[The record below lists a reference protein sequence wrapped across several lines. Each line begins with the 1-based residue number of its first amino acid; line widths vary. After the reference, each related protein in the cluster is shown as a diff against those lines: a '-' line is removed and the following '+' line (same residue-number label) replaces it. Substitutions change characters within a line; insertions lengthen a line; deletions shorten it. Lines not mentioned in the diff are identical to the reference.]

1 LTLPGQRSKF
11 SALAVALMGATGL
24 AAIAVTAWYSYHR
37 RGAELSPPN
46 RVVAIIE
53 LNDRT
58 QNADNAWLAPALT
71 EMLGAQLGA
80 ADEIR
85 VIPDTFVREA
95 SKDLAVPNIGGYG
108 GDALAK
114 LRKRLNADYVISGHF
129 RVGESDGDRPL
140 FVDVELQDARNGVL
154 VASLSKQSGLSAL
167 NPLVDDAGM
176 ILRDKLQVSRASAG
190 LLNQIASTQPPST
203 AVAQR
208 IGFALDAM
216 QRYDSARARDELLE
230 AVAEA
235 PNYAPAY
242 LYLARAWSAL
252 GYRQKALAAAEQAA
266 NLSST
271 VPPELSLQIDAV
283 VQMESYET
291 KKAAETW
298 RKLVAYKPLTV
309 EYRLEAIGAEMAAGE
324 MAAAQASL
332 ADLRRLRQAYRDP
345 RVELVAARLAGAR
358 NDAKSEVEHGEEA
371 LRQAQAREAPGLIT
385 EAQVELATARLH
397 LGDFEQSKIELDA
410 AIAGYRAMGN
420 PRGEVEARLARAATL
435 DSLVQHQA
443 ALEEYQRAIAL
454 AQSIGDMGDVAA
466 IYRDICAML
475 WVQGDRDGAQ
485 ASARRALQISRSTGD
500 LRLQSWTLRAL
511 ATIASD
517 AAATDEVLSEYREV
531 TALAEQGSDPGGHI
545 WSLATYADILRIR
558 GELDE
563 AQKSCA
569 QAQNEAAAV
578 SDPQF
583 AIVSMFTCAL
593 VAVDRGETDVA
604 RLLLEKVGQ
613 LSQTSGNAIYGANV
627 QLVLGQ
633 MNFDAAQWAVAQ
645 EPLRRA
651 AKAFAVAE
659 ARTGEADAEALLA
672 LCAQGLKDPAER
684 DRAAAKA
691 RDLRTA
697 ITSKQEVY
705 LVDIALARLASGGQ
719 QRGEAVARLREL
731 ASDAQRRHWIGWSL
745 EAKLAEWQILKSE
758 GNEAAASLARAD
770 LEAAA
775 RTRGFNRIIALLNN
789 AQQAAL

>member
-1 LTLPGQRSKF
+1 VGTF
-11 SALAVALMGATGL
+11 
-24 AAIAVTAWYSYHR
+24 AIVVGVWYDHQR
-37 RGAELSPPN
+37 RGTTALLRSN
-46 RVVAIIE
+46 RVVAVLE
-53 LNDRT
+53 LTDRS
-58 QNADNAWLAPALT
+58 QNADDAWLGPALT
-71 EMLGAQLGA
+71 EMLSAQLGA

-85 VIPDTFVREA
+85 VIPEAFVRDA
-95 SKDLAVPNIGGYG
+95 GKDLLLPNTGGYS

-129 RVGESDGDRPL
+129 RVGKSDGDRPL
-140 FVDVELQDARNGVL
+140 FVDIALQDARNGTL
-154 VASLSKQSGLSAL
+154 VASLSKHSALSAL
-167 NPLVDDAGM
+167 NPLVNDAG
-176 ILRDKLQVSRASAG
+176 IVLRDKLQVSHASAG
-190 LLNQIASTQPPST
+190 LLGQIARTQPPST

-235 PNYAPAY
+235 PKYAPAY

-252 GYRQKALAAAEQAA
+252 GYRQKALAAAKQAA
-266 NLSST
+266 SLSST
-271 VPPELSLQIDAV
+271 VPTELGLQIDAV
-283 VQMESYET
+283 VQRESYET
-291 KKAAETW
+291 KKAADTW
-298 RKLVAYKPLTV
+298 RKLVAIKPLTV
-309 EYRLEAIGAEMAAGE
+309 EYRLELIGAEIAAGE
-324 MAAAQASL
+324 IAGAQASL
-332 ADLRRLRQAYRDP
+332 ADLRRLPQAYRDP
-345 RVELVAARLAGAR
+345 RVELVAAQLAGAR
-358 NDAKSEVEHGEEA
+358 NDAKSEVEHGAES

-385 EAQVELATARLH
+385 EAQLELARAELH
-397 LGDFEQSKIELDA
+397 LGDFERSNNELDA

-420 PRGEVEARLARAATL
+420 PRGEVQARLARGTVL

-443 ALEEYQRAIAL
+443 ALQEYQRAITL

-500 LRLQSWTLRAL
+500 LHLQSWTLRAL

-517 AAATDEVLSEYREV
+517 DAATDEVLSEYREV
-531 TALAEQGSDPGGHI
+531 TALAERGADPGGHV
-545 WSLATYADILRIR
+545 WSLASYADILRIR

-563 AQKSCA
+563 AQQSCA
-569 QAQNEAAAV
+569 QAQSEASAV

-593 VAVDRGETDVA
+593 VAVDRGEPDVA
-604 RLLLEKVGQ
+604 RLLLEKVNE
-613 LSQTSGNAIYGANV
+613 LSQHSGNAIYGANV

-633 MNFDAAQWAVAQ
+633 MNFDAAKWTTAQ
-645 EPLRRA
+645 EFLRRA

-672 LCAQGLKDPAER
+672 LCAQALNEPAER
-684 DRAAAKA
+684 ARAEAKA
-691 RDLRTA
+691 RELRTA
-697 ITSKQEVY
+697 ITSQQEVY

-719 QRGEAVARLREL
+719 QRNEAVVKLQEL
-731 ASDAQRRHWIGWSL
+731 ASDAQRRHWIGWAL

-758 GNEAAASLARAD
+758 GSDAAASQVREE
-770 LEAAA
+770 LEVTA
-775 RTRGFNRIIALLNN
+775 RTRGFKRIIALLNSP
-789 AQQAAL
+789 QQAAL

>member
-1 LTLPGQRSKF
+1 LPGRRSKF
-11 SALAVALMGATGL
+11 PSLAVSLAGAAAL
-24 AAIAVTAWYSYHR
+24 AAIALITWYSYHR
-37 RGAELSPPN
+37 SGPAASAAPN
-46 RVVAIIE
+46 RIVAIVE
-53 LNDRT
+53 LDDRT
-58 QNADNAWLAPALT
+58 RNANDAWLGPALT

-85 VIPDTFVREA
+85 VIPDRFVRDA
-95 SKDLAVPNIGGYG
+95 SKDLPLPNSGGYG
-108 GDALAK
+108 GDALTK

-129 RVGESDGDRPL
+129 RVGEADGDRPL
-140 FVDVELQDARNGVL
+140 FVDVELQDARNGASI
-154 VASLSKQSGLSAL
+154 ASLSKQSGLSAL
-167 NPLVDDAGM
+167 NPLVDEAGM
-176 ILRDKLQVSRASAG
+176 VLRDKLQVSRASAG
-190 LLNQIASTQPPST
+190 LLDQIAGTQPPTT

-266 NLSST
+266 KLSST
-271 VPPELSLQIDAV
+271 VPPELGLQIDAV
-283 VQMESYET
+283 VQMESYEM

-298 RKLVAYKPLTV
+298 RKLVAYKPLTL
-309 EYRLEAIGAEMAAGE
+309 EYRLEAIGAEIAAGE
-324 MAAAQASL
+324 MAAAQVSL
-332 ADLRRLRQAYRDP
+332 SDLRRLRQAYQDP
-345 RVELVAARLAGAR
+345 RVELAAARLAGAR
-358 NDAKSEVEHGEEA
+358 NDSKSEVQHGEEA

-385 EAQVELATARLH
+385 EAQLELATARLH
-397 LGDFEQSKIELDA
+397 LGDFEQSKTELDA

-420 PRGEVEARLARAATL
+420 PRGEVEARLARGTVF
-435 DSLVQHQA
+435 DSLAQHQA
-443 ALEEYQRAIAL
+443 ALEEYQRAISL

-466 IYRDICAML
+466 IYRDICELL

-517 AAATDEVLSEYREV
+517 DAATDEVLSEYREV
-531 TALAEQGSDPGGHI
+531 TALAEQGSDPGGHV
-545 WSLATYADILRIR
+545 WSLATYADTLRIR

-563 AQKSCA
+563 AQKICA

-613 LSQTSGNAIYGANV
+613 LSQTSGNSIYGANV

-633 MNFDAAQWAVAQ
+633 MNFDAAQWAMAQ

-651 AKAFAVAE
+651 AKAFDVAE

-672 LCAQGLKDPAER
+672 LCAQALKEPAER

-719 QRGEAVARLREL
+719 QRSEALTKLREL
-731 ASDAQRRHWIGWSL
+731 ASDAQHRHWIGWSL

-758 GNEAAASLARAD
+758 GNEAAASRARTDLETAARA
-770 LEAAA
+770 
-775 RTRGFNRIIALLNN
+775 RGFNRIIALLNN

>member
-1 LTLPGQRSKF
+1 
-11 SALAVALMGATGL
+11 MGAAGL
-24 AAIAVTAWYSYHR
+24 AAIAVTVWYGHHR
-37 RGAELSPPN
+37 RVATVSGAAN
-46 RVVAIIE
+46 RVVAIVE
-53 LNDRT
+53 LIDGA
-58 QNADNAWLAPALT
+58 QNANEAWLGPALT
-71 EMLGAQLGA
+71 EMLVAQLGA
-80 ADEIR
+80 ADEVR
-85 VIPDTFVREA
+85 VIPDAFVRDA
-95 SKDLAVPNIGGYG
+95 SKDLPVPGTGGYG
-108 GDALAK
+108 GEALAK

-129 RVGESDGDRPL
+129 RVGASDGDRPL
-140 FVDVELQDARNGVL
+140 FVDIELQDARTGAL
-154 VASLSKQSGLSAL
+154 VAWLSKESALSAL
-167 NPLVDDAGM
+167 NPLVDEAGTA
-176 ILRDKLQVSRASAG
+176 LRDKLQVSRASAG
-190 LLNQIASTQPPST
+190 LLHQIARTQPPST

-252 GYRQKALAAAEQAA
+252 GYRQKALAAAERAA

-271 VPPELSLQIDAV
+271 VPPELGLQIDAV

-298 RKLVAYKPLTV
+298 RELVAFKPLTV
-309 EYRLEAIGAEMAAGE
+309 EYRLEAIGAEIAAGE

-332 ADLRRLRQAYRDP
+332 ADLRRLPQAYQDP
-345 RVELVAARLAGAR
+345 RVELVAARVAGAR
-358 NDAKSEVEHGEEA
+358 NDAESELEHGAES

-385 EAQVELATARLH
+385 EAQVELATARMH
-397 LGDFEQSKIELDA
+397 LGDFEQSKNELDA

-420 PRGEVEARLARAATL
+420 PRGEVQARLARGTTL
-435 DSLVQHQA
+435 DSLLQHQA

-466 IYRDICAML
+466 IYRDICAMF

-517 AAATDEVLSEYREV
+517 DAATDEVLSEYREV
-531 TALAEQGSDPGGHI
+531 TALAERGSDPGGHV
-545 WSLATYADILRIR
+545 WSLATYADTLRIR

-563 AQKSCA
+563 AQKNCA

-604 RLLLEKVGQ
+604 RLLLEKVAQ
-613 LSQTSGNAIYGANV
+613 LSQSSGNAIYGANV

-633 MNFDAAQWAVAQ
+633 MDFDAAQWAMAQ

-651 AKAFAVAE
+651 AKAFAVVE
-659 ARTGEADAEALLA
+659 ARTGEADAEALMA
-672 LCAQGLKDPAER
+672 LCAQALKDPAER
-684 DRAAAKA
+684 DRAVAKA
-691 RDLRTA
+691 RELRTA

-719 QRGEAVARLREL
+719 QRSEAVAKLREL
-731 ASDAQRRHWIGWSL
+731 ASDAERRHWIGWSL

-758 GNEAAASLARAD
+758 GSEAAASRARAD
-770 LEAAA
+770 LEATAHA
-775 RTRGFNRIIALLNN
+775 RGFNRIIALLNN
-789 AQQAAL
+789 PKQAAL

>member
-1 LTLPGQRSKF
+1 MLPGRRSKF
-11 SALAVALMGATGL
+11 RYFAALVGAAGIG
-24 AAIAVTAWYSYHR
+24 AIAVTVWYGYHR
-37 RGAELSPPN
+37 RSAAVLLPPS
-46 RVVAIIE
+46 RVVAIVE

-58 QNADNAWLAPALT
+58 QNAGDAWLAPALT
-71 EMLGAQLGA
+71 TMLGAQLGA

-85 VIPDTFVREA
+85 VIPDSFVRDA
-95 SKDLAVPNIGGYG
+95 SKDLPVQSAGDYG
-108 GDALAK
+108 REALAK

-140 FVDVELQDARNGVL
+140 FVDIELQDARNGAVI
-154 VASLSKQSGLSAL
+154 ASLSKQSGLSSL
-167 NPLVDDAGM
+167 NPLVDQAGM
-176 ILRDKLQVSRASAG
+176 ALRDKLQVSRASAG
-190 LLNQIASTQPPST
+190 LLDQIASTQPPST

-208 IGFALDAM
+208 IGFALDAI

-252 GYRQKALAAAEQAA
+252 GYRQKALSAAEQAA
-266 NLSST
+266 SRSSA
-271 VPPELSLQIDAV
+271 VPPELGLQIDAV
-283 VQMESYET
+283 VQMESYES

-298 RKLVAYKPLTV
+298 QKLVALKPLTL
-309 EYRLEAIGAEMAAGE
+309 EYRLEAIGAEIAAGE
-324 MAAAQASL
+324 MAAAQESL
-332 ADLRRLRQAYRDP
+332 TDLRRLSQAYQDP
-345 RVELVAARLAGAR
+345 RVELVAAQLAGAQ
-358 NDAKSEVEHGEEA
+358 NDTKSEVEHGEES

-385 EAQVELATARLH
+385 EAQVELATARLR
-397 LGDFEQSKIELDA
+397 LGDFQSKNELDA

-420 PRGEVEARLARAATL
+420 PRGEVVARVARGTAL
-435 DSLVQHQA
+435 DSLLQHQA

-454 AQSIGDMGDVAA
+454 AESIGDMGDVAA

-517 AAATDEVLSEYREV
+517 DDATDEVLSEYREV
-531 TALAEQGSDPGGHI
+531 IALAERGSDPGGHV
-545 WSLATYADILRIR
+545 WSLATYADTLRIR

-563 AQKSCA
+563 AQQSCA
-569 QAQNEAAAV
+569 RAQTEAAAL

-593 VAVDRGETDVA
+593 VAVDRGETGVA

-613 LSQTSGNAIYGANV
+613 LSQSSGNAIYGANV

-633 MNFDAAQWAVAQ
+633 MSFDAAQWATAQ

-672 LCAQGLKDPAER
+672 LCAQALKDPAER
-684 DRAAAKA
+684 DRAVAKA
-691 RDLRTA
+691 RELRTA
-697 ITSKQEVY
+697 ITSRQEVY

-719 QRGEAVARLREL
+719 QRSEAVAKLHEL

-758 GNEAAASLARAD
+758 GNEAAASRARAD

-775 RTRGFNRIIALLNN
+775 HARGFNRIIALLNN
-789 AQQAAL
+789 PQQAAL